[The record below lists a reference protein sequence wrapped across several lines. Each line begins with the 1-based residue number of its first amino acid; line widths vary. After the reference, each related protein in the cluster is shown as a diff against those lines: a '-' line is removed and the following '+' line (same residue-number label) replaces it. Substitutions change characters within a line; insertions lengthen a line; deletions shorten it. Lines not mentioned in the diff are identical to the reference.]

1 MKYQTIIAFLR
12 ADEGDSPLDNIPQGR
27 ILVYIVREGIRL
39 NFIVNMLT
47 TSWDLLV
54 DSSVYIIFGLIVAGL
69 LRVFLNPGSVARH
82 LGQGR
87 FVSVLKAAILGIP
100 IPL

>member
-1 MKYQTIIAFLR
+1 M
-12 ADEGDSPLDNIPQGR
+12 
-27 ILVYIVREGIRL
+27 
-39 NFIVNMLT
+39 NFIVNVLI
-47 TSWDLLV
+47 TSWDLLI
-54 DSSVYIIFGLIVAGL
+54 DSSVYILFGLIIAGL

>member
-1 MKYQTIIAFLR
+1 M
-12 ADEGDSPLDNIPQGR
+12 
-27 ILVYIVREGIRL
+27 
-39 NFIVNMLT
+39 NFTVNVLT
-47 TSWDLLV
+47 ASWDLLI

-69 LRVFLNPGSVARH
+69 LRIFLNPGSVAKH

-87 FVSVLKAAILGIP
+87 FVSVLKASIIGVP

>member
-1 MKYQTIIAFLR
+1 M
-12 ADEGDSPLDNIPQGR
+12 
-27 ILVYIVREGIRL
+27 
-39 NFIVNMLT
+39 NFIVNVLVA
-47 TSWDLLV
+47 SWDLLV
-54 DSSVYIIFGLIVAGL
+54 DSSVYILFGLSIAGL

-87 FVSVLKAAILGIP
+87 FISVFKAALLGIP

>member
-1 MKYQTIIAFLR
+1 M
-12 ADEGDSPLDNIPQGR
+12 PQGS
-27 ILVYIVREGIRL
+27 ILINTLKEVKSGL
-39 NFIVNMLT
+39 NFIANVLK

-54 DSSVYIIFGLIVAGL
+54 DSSVYIVFGLMVAGL
-69 LRVFLNPGSVARH
+69 LRVFLNPGSVAKH

-87 FVSVLKAAILGIP
+87 FVSVFKAAILGIP

>member
-1 MKYQTIIAFLR
+1 M
-12 ADEGDSPLDNIPQGR
+12 
-27 ILVYIVREGIRL
+27 
-39 NFIVNMLT
+39 NFMVNVLEA
-47 TSWDLLV
+47 SFDLLI

-69 LRVFLNPGSVARH
+69 LRIFLNPSSVARH

-87 FVSVLKAAILGIP
+87 FVSVLKASILGIP

>member
-1 MKYQTIIAFLR
+1 M
-12 ADEGDSPLDNIPQGR
+12 
-27 ILVYIVREGIRL
+27 
-39 NFIVNMLT
+39 NFTVNVLT
-47 TSWDLLV
+47 ASWDLLI

-69 LRVFLNPGSVARH
+69 LRIFLNPGSVAKH

-87 FVSVLKAAILGIP
+87 FVSVLKASILGVP

>member
-1 MKYQTIIAFLR
+1 M
-12 ADEGDSPLDNIPQGR
+12 PQGS
-27 ILVYIVREGIRL
+27 ILINTLKEVKSGL
-39 NFIVNMLT
+39 NFIVNVLI

-54 DSSVYIIFGLIVAGL
+54 DSSVYIVLGLIVAGL
-69 LRVFLNPGSVARH
+69 LRVFLNPGSVAKH

-87 FVSVLKAAILGIP
+87 FVSVLKASILGIP

>member
-1 MKYQTIIAFLR
+1 
-12 ADEGDSPLDNIPQGR
+12 
-27 ILVYIVREGIRL
+27 L
-39 NFIVNMLT
+39 NFTVNVLT
-47 TSWDLLV
+47 ASWDLLI

-69 LRVFLNPGSVARH
+69 LRIFLNPGSVAKH

-87 FVSVLKAAILGIP
+87 FVSVLKASIIGVP

>member
-1 MKYQTIIAFLR
+1 M
-12 ADEGDSPLDNIPQGR
+12 
-27 ILVYIVREGIRL
+27 
-39 NFIVNMLT
+39 NFTVNVLT
-47 TSWDLLV
+47 ASWDFLI

-69 LRVFLNPGSVARH
+69 LRIFLNPGSVAKH

-87 FVSVLKAAILGIP
+87 FVSVLKASLLGVP

>member
-1 MKYQTIIAFLR
+1 MK
-12 ADEGDSPLDNIPQGR
+12 
-27 ILVYIVREGIRL
+27 
-39 NFIVNMLT
+39 
-47 TSWDLLV
+47 SWNLLI

-69 LRVFLNPGSVARH
+69 LRVFLNPGSVAKH
-82 LGQGR
+82 LGHGR

>member
-1 MKYQTIIAFLR
+1 MA
-12 ADEGDSPLDNIPQGR
+12 NI
-27 ILVYIVREGIRL
+27 
-39 NFIVNMLT
+39 LT
-47 TSWDLLV
+47 ASWDLLV

-69 LRVFLNPGSVARH
+69 LRIFLNPSSVAKH

-87 FVSVLKAAILGIP
+87 FVSVLKASILGIP

>member
-1 MKYQTIIAFLR
+1 M
-12 ADEGDSPLDNIPQGR
+12 
-27 ILVYIVREGIRL
+27 
-39 NFIVNMLT
+39 NFIVNVLT
-47 TSWDLLV
+47 TSWDLLI

-69 LRVFLNPGSVARH
+69 LRIFLNPSSVAKH

-87 FVSVLKAAILGIP
+87 FVSVLKASILGIP

>member
-1 MKYQTIIAFLR
+1 M
-12 ADEGDSPLDNIPQGR
+12 
-27 ILVYIVREGIRL
+27 
-39 NFIVNMLT
+39 NFTVNVLT
-47 TSWDLLV
+47 ASWDLLI

-69 LRVFLNPGSVARH
+69 LRVFLNPGSVAKH

-87 FVSVLKAAILGIP
+87 FISVLKASLLGVP